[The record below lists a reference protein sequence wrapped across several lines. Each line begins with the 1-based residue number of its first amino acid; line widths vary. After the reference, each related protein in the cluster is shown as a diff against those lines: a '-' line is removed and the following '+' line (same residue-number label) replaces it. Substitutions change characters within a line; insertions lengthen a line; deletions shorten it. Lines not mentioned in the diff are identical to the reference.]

1 MRIGFALLTCA
12 ACSGPQ
18 SPKSSTIA
26 VADAIV
32 GKHPSF
38 VFGVRGGDP
47 ELVAWSG
54 RGRPILTGGAA
65 FVLDPGTADGRGSI
79 QAVAGT
85 RAVGR
90 VAQGERAGAHLG
102 IDAVL
107 LGDELVVH
115 GSAEYGSAITGA
127 APHAEDYLDVFR
139 MRALEKMQRIVW
151 VALPAQ
157 LLPSTD
163 VDGDGRRDLITYG
176 CAVECT
182 VSAWRAT
189 ATGLETEKPIATW
202 NKHQRAVAAAS
213 LASGYLVAVV
223 EPFEIR
229 TYAIEHGSLRALA
242 RIEHPEHDDRAA
254 LDGPIAIGN
263 DEVAAVSRG
272 NRIYV
277 SRNGRPPTPL
287 GESYPERI
295 RQIALVDLDRDGNDD
310 LLVATDNDAALYRG
324 SPSGFEPSPS
334 WRAHLP

>member
-1 MRIGFALLTCA
+1 MRIGCLLVTYA
-12 ACSGPQ
+12 ACGGPQ
-18 SPKSSTIA
+18 TAKSSTTT
-26 VADAIV
+26 VSDAIV

-38 VFGVRGGDP
+38 VFGVRGRDP
-47 ELVAWSG
+47 EVVAWSG
-54 RGRPILTGGAA
+54 HGRPMLTGGAA
-65 FVLDPGTADGRGSI
+65 FMLDPMAADGRGSI
-79 QAVAGT
+79 QAIAGT

-90 VAQGERAGAHLG
+90 VAEGERAGAHLG

-115 GSAEYGSAITGA
+115 GRAEYGSAISGA
-127 APHAEDYLDVFR
+127 APHDEDYLDVFR
-139 MRALEKMQRIVW
+139 TGALEKVQRLVW
-151 VALPAQ
+151 AALPAQ

-163 VDGDGRRDLITYG
+163 VDGDGRRDLLTYG
-176 CAVECT
+176 CAIDCT

-213 LASGYLVAVV
+213 LASGYVVAVV

-229 TYAIEHGSLRALA
+229 TYALEHGALRALA
-242 RIEHPEHDDRAA
+242 HVEQADRDDRAA

-263 DEVAAVSRG
+263 DEVAAISRG

-277 SRNGRPPTPL
+277 SRNGHAPAAL
-287 GESYPERI
+287 GDPYPERI
-295 RQIALVDLDRDGNDD
+295 RQIALLDLDRDGDDD